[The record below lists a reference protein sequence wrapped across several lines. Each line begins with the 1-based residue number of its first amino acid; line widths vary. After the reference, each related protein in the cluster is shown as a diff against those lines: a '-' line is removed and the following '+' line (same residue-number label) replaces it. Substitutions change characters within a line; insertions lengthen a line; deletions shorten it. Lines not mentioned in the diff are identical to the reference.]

1 MIRRSPRFATWPTL
15 LAACALALLVRGAA
29 AQTPLSGQVVDSA
42 GKPVA
47 GQHVTLHEVTPA
59 SGAMVDS
66 AVTDARGRFTVR
78 VPAVQD
84 TGTIFFVAT
93 RWQGDLYIGTPFRP
107 PLPSGANYTVTVGVN
122 PVNMGPAGGGGMGG
136 GSAATGPAAA
146 PPSSSGATRWFLV
159 AMLALVALGA
169 VAYALI
175 GGARERAEQR
185 RRAILLRI
193 AELDERAA
201 GAGDEES
208 SALRRE
214 RAELMTQLTRD

>member
-1 MIRRSPRFATWPTL
+1 MIRRSLRFALWPTL
-15 LAACALALLVRGAA
+15 LAACALALLARGAA

-122 PVNMGPAGGGGMGG
+122 PVNMGPAGGRMGG
-136 GSAATGPAAA
+136 GSAATAPAAA

-185 RRAILLRI
+185 RRALLLRI

-201 GAGDEES
+201 SAGGEES